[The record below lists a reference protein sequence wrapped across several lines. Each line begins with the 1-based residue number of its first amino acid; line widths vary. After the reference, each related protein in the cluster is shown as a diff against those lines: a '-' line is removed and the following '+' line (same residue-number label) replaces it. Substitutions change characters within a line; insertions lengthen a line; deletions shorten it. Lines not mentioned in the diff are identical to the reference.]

1 MKSSS
6 LQLSSQPFSR
16 HDSRAAAAAE
26 NFPQTDYDYQTTA
39 DVPVVAPSADRS
51 ESLVRAAQMRSFRQL
66 SKRATNSGS
75 RWESALEATVF
86 SLIVGLVAW
95 SLISLL
101 VVLAQTA
108 RG

>member
-1 MKSSS
+1 MKSLS
-6 LQLSSQPFSR
+6 LQLSSQTFSR
-16 HDSRAAAAAE
+16 HDSRAVAAAG

-39 DVPVVAPSADRS
+39 DVPVAAPSADRS
-51 ESLVRAAQMRSFRQL
+51 ESLAHAAQIRSFRLL
-66 SKRATNSGS
+66 SKRATSSGS

-95 SLISLL
+95 SLVSLL
-101 VVLAQTA
+101 IVLAQTA